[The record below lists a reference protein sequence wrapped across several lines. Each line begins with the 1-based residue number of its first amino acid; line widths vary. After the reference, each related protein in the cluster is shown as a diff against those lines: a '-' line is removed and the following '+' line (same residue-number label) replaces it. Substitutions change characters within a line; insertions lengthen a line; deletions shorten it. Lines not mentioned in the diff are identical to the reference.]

1 MTARL
6 FLLNHKSRKWDFGE
20 SKLGQSSIKNRYVT
34 LAWYLILLFWCLN
47 TANPVFSFWTNAS
60 AWKTKLHGHQVT
72 KVWLSQEAPSGAEKW
87 TQCGSAPNC
96 SSSSSWHWP
105 QKHSRVKMRIKHVK
119 KKVLFLLQLKAR
131 DVATLT
137 DYAESCGRS
146 LSAMLKPCEL
156 ELLTVT
162 VVLVPFGA
170 MEEIIWWISLLYI
183 YAVTYTNSPFSGT
196 LLNFWGI
203 WFNLIIYTYSIL
215 YFLYK
220 RTPYPIKW
228 EHWGNA

>member
-1 MTARL
+1 MVIKWQKSDSVRRLHLGLKNEPNVEVPQTAVPQVADTGHR
-6 FLLNHKSRKWDFGE
+6 S
-20 SKLGQSSIKNRYVT
+20 T
-34 LAWYLILLFWCLN
+34 
-47 TANPVFSFWTNAS
+47 PVLKCVSNM
-60 AWKTKLHGHQVT
+60 L
-72 KVWLSQEAPSGAEKW
+72 
-87 TQCGSAPNC
+87 
-96 SSSSSWHWP
+96 
-105 QKHSRVKMRIKHVK
+105 K

>member
-96 SSSSSWHWP
+96 SSSSSWDRP
-105 QKHSRVKMRIKHVK
+105 QKPWWNAYQTYRK
-119 KKVLFLLQLKAR
+119 KKALFLLRLVFR
-131 DVATLT
+131 DMATLT
-137 DYAESCGRS
+137 DYAESFGCS

-156 ELLTVT
+156 DWTWQWL
-162 VVLVPFGA
+162 
-170 MEEIIWWISLLYI
+170 WCWCH
-183 YAVTYTNSPFSGT
+183 SGQWRK
-196 LLNFWGI
+196 LFDEYHYYN
-203 WFNLIIYTYSIL
+203 
-215 YFLYK
+215 K
-220 RTPYPIKW
+220 
-228 EHWGNA
+228 

>member
-34 LAWYLILLFWCLN
+34 LAWYLTLLFWCLN

-105 QKHSRVKMRIKHVK
+105 QKHSCVKMHIKHVK
-119 KKVLFLLQLKAR
+119 KKKFCSCYSLRLEMWPLW
-131 DVATLT
+131 LT
-137 DYAESCGRS
+137 SCGRS

-170 MEEIIWWISLLYI
+170 MEEIIWWISLL
-183 YAVTYTNSPFSGT
+183 
-196 LLNFWGI
+196 
-203 WFNLIIYTYSIL
+203 
-215 YFLYK
+215 
-220 RTPYPIKW
+220 
-228 EHWGNA
+228 